1 MSIISFINNDLSFIS
16 IFIVIS
22 FRRIIIFFYEYKKLS
37 HNRLSTK
44 KKIKIVLLKEMS
56 EFQVSCFVRCGLTI
70 LINSSPYGE
79 GWLIEFVGEM
89 DPELMSED
97 DYLSSL

>member
-1 MSIISFINNDLSFIS
+1 
-16 IFIVIS
+16 
-22 FRRIIIFFYEYKKLS
+22 
-37 HNRLSTK
+37 
-44 KKIKIVLLKEMS
+44 MS
-56 EFQVSCFVRCGLTI
+56 EFQDSCFVRCGLTI
-70 LINSSPYGE
+70 QINSSPYGE